1 METNIGHEEMKDLIT
16 LYTKNVPFTFIRD
29 IYQLRDG
36 IAYQVRYGIAMRSL
50 SGPIVAEII
59 MAGLKNSIFPKL
71 NSYLGFWK
79 GYVDATLIAIN
90 ER

>member
-50 SGPIVAEII
+50 SGPIIAEII
-59 MAGLKNSIFPKL
+59 MTGLNNSIFPKL
-71 NSYLGFWK
+71 NSYLGF
-79 GYVDATLIAIN
+79 
-90 ER
+90 